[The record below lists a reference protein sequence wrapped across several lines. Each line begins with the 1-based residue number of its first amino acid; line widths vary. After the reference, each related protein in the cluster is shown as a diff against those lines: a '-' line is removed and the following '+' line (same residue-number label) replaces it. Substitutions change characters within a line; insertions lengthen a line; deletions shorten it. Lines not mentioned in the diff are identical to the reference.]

1 MSPGPAPRLRLALT
15 AALVALGIACLCALL
30 AGRAQALH
38 LSQIGSF
45 QEPTYVDD
53 APGKKNRKLLF
64 VTQKAGLVIAL
75 RNGVP
80 LPAPFLDISDLVSAP
95 RGSEQGLF
103 SIAFHPEYERNRLFY
118 VFFTDRNGD
127 NVLYEFRRRR
137 KSRVQALR
145 SSGRQVLL
153 IPHPDDASN
162 HNGGQIAFGPK
173 NLLYLGTG
181 DGGSTPATPQ
191 DPNLV
196 TGKLLRIDPRVQVPR
211 RRHGKGKAKKAATA
225 RYGIPRGNPFVGGPG
240 RDEIYALGLRN
251 PYRLSFDRGT
261 GALTI
266 GDVGASLREEI
277 EYRNAGS
284 IRAVNFG
291 WPRFEGTVLANP
303 SVQAPGAVGPTLDYP
318 HTNGRCAVIGGY
330 VVRDRHLAG
339 INGRYVYGDLCSG
352 ELRSL
357 IPSQGPAVGDAPLG
371 VPDVSSVDSFG
382 EGRGGAI
389 YVLSLEGPVYRL
401 NP

>member
-1 MSPGPAPRLRLALT
+1 LALT
-15 AALVALGIACLCALL
+15 AALVALGTASTLGLVV
-30 AGRAQALH
+30 GRAQALS
-38 LSQIGSF
+38 LTQIGSF

-53 APGKKNRKLLF
+53 APGKKNRRLLF
-64 VTQKAGLVIAL
+64 VTQKTGQVVVL

-95 RGSEQGLF
+95 TGSEQGLF

-127 NVLYEFRRRR
+127 NVLYEFRRKR
-137 KSRVQALR
+137 KSRVQSLR
-145 SSGRQVLL
+145 SSARQVLL
-153 IPHPDDASN
+153 VPHPDDAAN

-181 DGGSTPATPQ
+181 DGGSTPVSAQ
-191 DPNLV
+191 DPNLL
-196 TGKLLRIDPRVQVPR
+196 TGKLLRIDPRLQVPR
-211 RRHGKGKAKKAATA
+211 RKNGKRKAKKAALA
-225 RYGIPRGNPFVGGPG
+225 PYGIPKGNPFARGPG

-251 PYRLSFDRGT
+251 PYRFSFDRVT
-261 GALTI
+261 GALSI

-277 EYRNAGS
+277 EYRNADS

-291 WPRFEGTVLANP
+291 WPRFEGTVLADP

-318 HTNGRCAVIGGY
+318 HDNGRCAVIGGY
-330 VVRDRHLAG
+330 VVRDPHLAA

-357 IPSQGPAVGDAPLG
+357 IPSQGPAAGDAPLG

-389 YVLSLEGPVYRL
+389 YVLSLEGPIYRL